1 MTEPTCVPHEVGRLQ
16 QEALFAPLKKEPAQ
30 VLAFVN
36 QKGGTGKT
44 TTAQNLAVCFGLRHD
59 KRVLCVDLDP
69 QGNLGQ
75 GLVFDQINNP
85 KTADRLLVVPKV
97 NINEY
102 ILQVRPNIDLIHNKF
117 QKEQREAVDRLPLYP
132 NLLRKQLGAALT
144 RYDYVIVD
152 TPAGLCRSTQIGID
166 AADQVVLVVSC
177 GMYGLKGMVAVV
189 DWMSGIYNRLARPM
203 PSIKV
208 VLNNYDERR
217 RFDREFRREIQHIFG
232 DDLFQTHIRT
242 SARIIE
248 AAAQGMAVVERYPL
262 CPATEDFKWLSREIL
277 GLPPNGASSAGSGWS
292 DQEEVVVKGPW
303 RQDKHIINS
312 GVAGLEVKNL
322 YNKVT
327 SAS

>member
-1 MTEPTCVPHEVGRLQ
+1 MERLR
-16 QEALFAPLKKEPAQ
+16 QEAPFAPLKKEAAQ

-44 TTAQNLAVCFGLRHD
+44 TTAQNLAVCFGLLHD
-59 KRVLCVDLDP
+59 KRVLCIDLDP

-75 GLVFDQINNP
+75 GLVYDQITTS

-97 NINEY
+97 DINEY
-102 ILQVRPNIDLIHNKF
+102 IIPVRSNIDLIHNKF
-117 QKEQREAVDRLPLYP
+117 QKELREAVDRLPLYP
-132 NLLRKQLGAALT
+132 GLLRRQLGAALT

-166 AADQVVLVVSC
+166 AADQVILVVSC
-177 GMYGLKGMVAVV
+177 GMYGLKGMVAVI
-189 DWMSGIYNRLARPM
+189 DWMAGIYNRLARPM

-217 RFDREFRREIQHIFG
+217 RFDREFKREILHIFG

-248 AAAQGMAVVERYPL
+248 ASAQGMSVVEGYPF
-262 CPATEDFKWLSREIL
+262 CSAAEDFKLLSQEVL
-277 GLPPNGASSAGSGWS
+277 GLLPNSAPPAKSHRESQEGAAFLKSAG
-292 DQEEVVVKGPW
+292 V
-303 RQDKHIINS
+303 R
-312 GVAGLEVKNL
+312 A
-322 YNKVT
+322 
-327 SAS
+327 SA

>member
-1 MTEPTCVPHEVGRLQ
+1 MVEQTRVPYEVERLR
-16 QEALFAPLKKEPAQ
+16 QEAPLAPLKKEPAQ
-30 VLAFVN
+30 ILAFVN

-75 GLVFDQINNP
+75 GLVYDQITTS

-102 ILQVRPNIDLIHNKF
+102 IIPVRPNIDLIHNKF
-117 QKEQREAVDRLPLYP
+117 QKELREAVDRLPLYP
-132 NLLRKQLGAALT
+132 DLLRKQLGAALT

-152 TPAGLCRSTQIGID
+152 TPAGLCRSTQVGID
-166 AADQVVLVVSC
+166 AANPVVLVVSC
-177 GMYGLKGMVAVV
+177 GMYGLKGMVAVI
-189 DWMSGIYNRLARPM
+189 DWMTGIYNRMARPM

-217 RFDREFRREIQHIFG
+217 RFDREFKREISHIFG

-248 AAAQGMAVVERYPL
+248 AAAQGMAVVEGYPF
-262 CPATEDFKWLSREIL
+262 CSAAEDFKWLSQEIL
-277 GLPPNGASSAGSGWS
+277 GLSPDGDSPVESGGFCNEGAVDTHYSSPSF
-292 DQEEVVVKGPW
+292 
-303 RQDKHIINS
+303 
-312 GVAGLEVKNL
+312 
-322 YNKVT
+322 
-327 SAS
+327 SARGA

>member
-1 MTEPTCVPHEVGRLQ
+1 MVKQTRAPYEVERLQ
-16 QEALFAPLKKEPAQ
+16 QETPFAPLKREPAQ
-30 VLAFVN
+30 ILAFVN

-59 KRVLCVDLDP
+59 KRVLCIDLDP

-75 GLVFDQINNP
+75 GLVYDQLNTP

-102 ILQVRPNIDLIHNKF
+102 IIPVRSNIDLIHNKF
-117 QKEQREAVDRLPLYP
+117 QKEVREAVDRLPLYP
-132 NLLRKQLGAALT
+132 DLLRKQLGSTLT

-166 AADQVVLVVSC
+166 AANQVVLVVSC
-177 GMYGLKGMVAVV
+177 GMYGLKGMVAVI
-189 DWMSGIYNRLARPM
+189 DWMAGIYGKLARPM

-217 RFDREFRREIQHIFG
+217 RFDREFRREILHIFG
-232 DDLFQTHIRT
+232 DDLFQTHIGT

-248 AAAQGMAVVERYPL
+248 ASAQGMAVVERYPL
-262 CPATEDFKWLSREIL
+262 CPAAEDFRCLSREIL
-277 GLPPNGASSAGSGWS
+277 GLTPHYDPPVELMRNSEPPADRA
-292 DQEEVVVKGPW
+292 PIAC
-303 RQDKHIINS
+303 RQLAPD
-312 GVAGLEVKNL
+312 
-322 YNKVT
+322 
-327 SAS
+327 